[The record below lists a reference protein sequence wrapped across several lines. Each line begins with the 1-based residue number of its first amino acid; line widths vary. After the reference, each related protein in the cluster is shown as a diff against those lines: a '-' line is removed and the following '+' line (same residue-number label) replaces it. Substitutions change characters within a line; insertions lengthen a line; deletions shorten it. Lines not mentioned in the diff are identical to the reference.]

1 MTPISQKNS
10 YLIPA
15 IFLHEFGLT
24 EEHKI
29 KFVDAVV
36 KYTEN
41 QKRLK
46 NIWFNSVASTTTRCF
61 FLNPC
66 LAEKRL

>member
-46 NIWFNSVASTTTRCF
+46 NI
-61 FLNPC
+61 
-66 LAEKRL
+66 